1 MPVVSFA
8 WLLNK
13 ESVETIVIIV
23 PEALDLP
30 TIQIIHNSPRSYTI
44 YFDIQ
49 VSRSVYL
56 LSLNSEIVQ
65 ISSTR

>member
-8 WLLNK
+8 RPLNK

-44 YFDIQ
+44 YWIY
-49 VSRSVYL
+49 S
-56 LSLNSEIVQ
+56 
-65 ISSTR
+65 

>member
-8 WLLNK
+8 RQLNK

-30 TIQIIHNSPRSYTI
+30 TIQIIHNSPRSILYIGYTAEQERLFI
-44 YFDIQ
+44 I
-49 VSRSVYL
+49 
-56 LSLNSEIVQ
+56 SE
-65 ISSTR
+65 

>member
-8 WLLNK
+8 RLLNK

-44 YFDIQ
+44 YWIY
-49 VSRSVYL
+49 SRAGVFIYYL
-56 LSLNSEIVQ
+56 
-65 ISSTR
+65 

>member
-8 WLLNK
+8 RLLNK

-44 YFDIQ
+44 YWIT
-49 VSRSVYL
+49 SVPL
-56 LSLNSEIVQ
+56 KLGRIKN
-65 ISSTR
+65 

>member
-1 MPVVSFA
+1 MPVVSVA
-8 WLLNK
+8 RLLNK

-44 YFDIQ
+44 YLIY
-49 VSRSVYL
+49 S
-56 LSLNSEIVQ
+56 
-65 ISSTR
+65 